1 MDYKIGDKVVYP
13 NHGVGMIEQVNFGVM
28 NGRTEKYF
36 MVKILASGLKVMVPA
51 TNAESVG
58 LRHVIRNG
66 ETLKVL
72 TFLEKGKPNSHHD
85 WKHRFKENSERM
97 RTGELIE
104 VAAVLKSLVS
114 LSRTK
119 PLSFREKKMLE
130 RAKFLLVSELAT
142 ARNTSA
148 ETMEGALVKSL
159 AKARLQMPLQMEKA
173 EGMEMYLG
181 FQYFEVRTK
190 PQSASRFGVFL
201 FASRD
206 FCRSRFRIVGR
217 GVHRLRKMDLF
228 CHSERGEESLF
239 VCKYK

>member
-13 NHGVGMIEQVNFGVM
+13 NHGVGIIEQINFGVM
-28 NGRTEKYF
+28 NGRTEKYY
-36 MVKILASGLKVMVPA
+36 MLKIYSSGLKVMVPA
-51 TNAESVG
+51 SNAISVG
-58 LRHVIRNG
+58 LRPVIRNG

-72 TFLEKGKPNSHHD
+72 GFLEKGKPNSHHD

-97 RTGELIE
+97 RTGSLIE

-148 ETMEGALVKSL
+148 ETMEGALIKSL
-159 AKARLQMPLQMEKA
+159 AKARLQMPSPLEKS
-173 EGMEMYLG
+173 EGME
-181 FQYFEVRTK
+181 F
-190 PQSASRFGVFL
+190 
-201 FASRD
+201 
-206 FCRSRFRIVGR
+206 
-217 GVHRLRKMDLF
+217 
-228 CHSERGEESLF
+228 
-239 VCKYK
+239 

>member
-13 NHGVGMIEQVNFGVM
+13 NHGVGSIEQINFGLL
-28 NGRTEKYF
+28 NGRTEKYY
-36 MVKILASGLKVMVPA
+36 MVKIISSGLKVMVPS
-51 TNAESVG
+51 TNADSVG

-97 RTGELIE
+97 RTGALIE

-130 RAKFLLVSELAT
+130 RAKYLLVSEMAT
-142 ARNTSA
+142 SRNTTA
-148 ETMEGALVKSL
+148 ENAEATVVKSL
-159 AKARLQMPLQMEKA
+159 AKAKLTFPQMQEAL
-173 EGMEMYLG
+173 
-181 FQYFEVRTK
+181 
-190 PQSASRFGVFL
+190 
-201 FASRD
+201 
-206 FCRSRFRIVGR
+206 
-217 GVHRLRKMDLF
+217 
-228 CHSERGEESLF
+228 ES
-239 VCKYK
+239 